1 MVHCA
6 SVEKTSLD
14 GRNNVRE
21 LQSIVYTVKQ
31 TVWKKMMAD
40 QKDNFFY
47 DSLDLFCINVS
58 FSYLQAY
65 LQWKMGPIPLTSDA
79 S

>member
-1 MVHCA
+1 
-6 SVEKTSLD
+6 
-14 GRNNVRE
+14 
-21 LQSIVYTVKQ
+21 
-31 TVWKKMMAD
+31 MAD